1 MIFGTQVSSVRPERP
16 PASGL
21 PTFAQLRPPDLTT
34 GRISGTSRTPA
45 GHLPRCLCNGFCLC
59 ILRFVFMWPS
69 PPIECS
75 SVQGFVLARGAES
88 WQRPQLRGARGAD
101 THARSCSPAL
111 AHAEGSQVHAGVGLS
126 ATGGALQRP
135 GEAR

>member
-1 MIFGTQVSSVRPERP
+1 
-16 PASGL
+16 
-21 PTFAQLRPPDLTT
+21 
-34 GRISGTSRTPA
+34 
-45 GHLPRCLCNGFCLC
+45 
-59 ILRFVFMWPS
+59 MWPS

-135 GEAR
+135 GEARWPPGAAGADQQGVPDARGSQEEKEEVSYNLEG